1 MIEKTPVIVL
11 AFANE
16 FTDKGFLRHLT
27 HEMKELLKV
36 LEPAVQKGRCLIKL
50 IPSATQDDIA
60 AVFQDEWYQ
69 GRIWIF
75 HYGGHADEDELWL
88 EDGTGGNKSFFSLG
102 LAKFLGA
109 QEGLKLV
116 FLNACATGDHGKLLL
131 DAGVPSVVVTSRR
144 IEDEQAR
151 TFARGFYQGL
161 AGGASILE
169 AYKEA
174 EGLVLGAWGTFSQ
187 QDGGEGDMT
196 RSLFWKYKDPE
207 EPDFPWRMHHQGGS
221 NLFVDYWRLFYELN
235 PALSSELLEN
245 EDFIGKKIQNY
256 TIDSYLGQGRFGSVY
271 KAIHTNLNKEVAIK
285 ISHPVKEGFEE
296 LKSIIFSG
304 NKGLSSLRHP
314 NVVAFY
320 DAGEIDFGGDRR
332 IYVIMELINGKGLN
346 KMDFGV
352 PFLDRNELAELAD
365 KAIQICSGLEAA
377 HTAKFTD
384 ALGMPREGFIHG
396 NLKRRK
402 ILFTPDGIPKI
413 IDFLFAD
420 IARSHNIEMEVP
432 ESVKEFAKTER
443 LEDTYPPEV
452 ISGAQS
458 INKQTDIY
466 SFGSVMVE
474 ILLSKQLSELEFKTL
489 KDLEELLKAS
499 NSKIPG
505 YIPKIVHQA
514 IHPNPSLRTQHF
526 SEIIDAF
533 MKPRSWFK
541 RISYLLRKK
550 I

>member
-1 MIEKTPVIVL
+1 MIKKTPVIVL

-16 FTDKGFLRHLT
+16 FSEKGFLRHLT
-27 HEMKELLKV
+27 QEMKELLKV
-36 LEPAVQKGRCLIKL
+36 LEPAIQKGRCFVKI
-50 IPSATQDDIA
+50 IPAATQEEIA

-88 EDGTGGNKSFFSLG
+88 EDGEGGNKSFFSVG

-116 FLNACATGDHGKLLL
+116 FLNACATLDHGKHLL
-131 DAGVPSVVVTSRR
+131 DAGIPAVVVTSRK
-144 IEDEQAR
+144 IEDAQAQA
-151 TFARGFYQGL
+151 FARSFYQGL

-169 AYKEA
+169 SYKEA
-174 EGLVLGAWGTFSQ
+174 EGLLLGAWGSFGNS
-187 QDGGEGDMT
+187 DEGDLT
-196 RSLFWKYKDPE
+196 RSMFWKYKDPDE
-207 EPDFPWRMHHQGGS
+207 ADFPWRLDHQEAS
-221 NLFVDYWRLFYELN
+221 NLFVDYWRLFHELGKD
-235 PALSSELLEN
+235 LSTAPLRG
-245 EDFIGKKIQNY
+245 EDFVGKSIQNY
-256 TIDSYLGQGRFGSVY
+256 TINSYLGQGRFGSVY
-271 KAIHTNLNKEVAIK
+271 KATHNNLNKEVAIK
-285 ISHPVKEGFEE
+285 ISHPVKEGFED

-320 DAGEIDFGGDRR
+320 DAGEKDFDGDRR
-332 IYVIMELINGKGLN
+332 IYVIMELIKGKGLDN
-346 KMDFGV
+346 TDMGA
-352 PFLDRNELAELAD
+352 PLLDKKGLADLAD

-377 HTAKFTD
+377 HTTKFTD
-384 ALGMPREGFIHG
+384 AFGMPREGFVHG

-402 ILFTPDGIPKI
+402 ILFTPEGVPKI

-452 ISGAQS
+452 ISGERP

-466 SFGSVMVE
+466 SFGSIMVE
-474 ILLSKQLSELEFKTL
+474 ILFEKKLSELNFQNEN
-489 KDLEELLKAS
+489 DLSAQLES
-499 NSKIPG
+499 INPRIPG
-505 YIPKIVHQA
+505 HISQIVYEA
-514 IHPNPSLRTQHF
+514 LHPDPSQRTQHF
-526 SEIIDAF
+526 SEIISAF
-533 MKPRSWFK
+533 IKSRSFLK
-541 RISYLLRKK
+541 RFSYLLRKK